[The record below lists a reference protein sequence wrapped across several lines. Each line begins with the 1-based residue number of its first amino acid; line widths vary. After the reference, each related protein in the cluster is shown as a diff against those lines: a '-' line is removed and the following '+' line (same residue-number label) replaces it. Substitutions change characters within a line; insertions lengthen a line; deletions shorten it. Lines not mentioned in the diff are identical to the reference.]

1 MGMDWEIFHPNIG
14 TLFEWS
20 YVLLLGFF
28 TDNLKGTIK
37 ISCWKY
43 LSQKQ
48 FLFLARL
55 PILPKI
61 IIIEVILPVLT
72 MESSGQI
79 MYVKMHP
86 SSRRGDYYDDL
97 DLR

>member
-43 LSQKQ
+43 MSQEQ

-55 PILPKI
+55 PILPKM
-61 IIIEVILPVLT
+61 IIIEVI
-72 MESSGQI
+72 
-79 MYVKMHP
+79 
-86 SSRRGDYYDDL
+86 
-97 DLR
+97 